1 VGILLTGLM
10 LVACGPD
17 AIRIDVDFNR
27 LSGLAEGD
35 RVLFQDNP
43 AGTVTSIAYRKDG
56 TYQVGIEVD
65 NGYEKALTEY
75 SRFYT
80 AADPTRSG
88 SRVVIIELT
97 RSGGRLL
104 QDGASVK
111 GMNSPDSAFSQWRRE
126 VEKGLGYLQ
135 ELFDKFGRDVKG
147 IPESD
152 AYRQLKRSL
161 EEWAREMERAGEQAR
176 DRIEREW
183 LPRIRRELDELR
195 KELEPDG
202 REEELEPLEREVRR
216 IRNI

>member
-1 VGILLTGLM
+1 MGILLTGLM

-17 AIRIDVDFNR
+17 AIRIDIDFKR

-56 TYQVGIEVD
+56 TYRVGIEVD

-104 QDGASVK
+104 QDGVSVK
-111 GMNSPDSAFSQWRRE
+111 GMDSPIAPFPNGVERWRR
-126 VEKGLGYLQ
+126 GWAISRSCSTNSGATL
-135 ELFDKFGRDVKG
+135 R
-147 IPESD
+147 ES
-152 AYRQLKRSL
+152 
-161 EEWAREMERAGEQAR
+161 
-176 DRIEREW
+176 
-183 LPRIRRELDELR
+183 R
-195 KELEPDG
+195 KVTPI
-202 REEELEPLEREVRR
+202 VS
-216 IRNI
+216 